1 MRANKMKEKRL
12 EHTDMF
18 ILRLIKKALLLLVM
32 ALIQLARLACKVAID
47 LSSYVTGPLLL
58 FVAGC
63 DIFCLVEGR
72 MQDVLI
78 LSMIL
83 VGILL
88 FVVFAAVI
96 EEMLLSAKNALSR
109 SMR

>member
-1 MRANKMKEKRL
+1 
-12 EHTDMF
+12 MF
-18 ILRLIKKALLLLVM
+18 VLRLIKKLILFPFIV
-32 ALIQLARLACKVAID
+32 LIQLARLVCKVSID
-47 LSSYVTGPLLL
+47 LSSYVVGPLLF

-63 DIFCLVEGR
+63 DIFCLIKGR

-83 VGILL
+83 AAIL
-88 FVVFAAVI
+88 FFAVFAAVI
-96 EEMLLSAKNALSR
+96 EEVLLGAKEALKK

>member
-1 MRANKMKEKRL
+1 
-12 EHTDMF
+12 MF
-18 ILRLIKKALLLLVM
+18 LFRLIKKILLLPVM
-32 ALIQLARLACKVAID
+32 VLIQLVRLACKVAID

-63 DIFCLVEGR
+63 DIFCLVKGR

-88 FVVFAAVI
+88 FVVFAAFM
-96 EEMLLSAKNALSR
+96 EELLLSAKNALSR

>member
-1 MRANKMKEKRL
+1 MKEKRL
-12 EHTDMF
+12 EHIKMF
-18 ILRLIKKALLLLVM
+18 VPRLIKKLILFPFIV
-32 ALIQLARLACKVAID
+32 LIQLARLACKISID
-47 LSSYVTGPLLL
+47 LSSYVVGPLLF

-63 DIFCLVEGR
+63 DIFCLIKGR

-83 VGILL
+83 GVILL

-96 EEMLLSAKNALSR
+96 EEVLLCAKNALTR

>member
-1 MRANKMKEKRL
+1 MFVLKM
-12 EHTDMF
+12 
-18 ILRLIKKALLLLVM
+18 IKKLVLFPVLLM
-32 ALIQLARLACKVAID
+32 ILIAKHFCKVVID
-47 LSSYVTGPLLL
+47 LSSYVTGPLLF
-58 FVAGC
+58 FVVGC
-63 DIFCLVEGR
+63 DIFCLIKGR

-83 VGILL
+83 IGILL

-96 EEMLLSAKNALSR
+96 EETLLDAKNALNR

>member
-1 MRANKMKEKRL
+1 
-12 EHTDMF
+12 MF
-18 ILRLIKKALLLLVM
+18 ILRLIKKVLLLPVM
-32 ALIQLARLACKVAID
+32 VLIQLARLACKVAID
-47 LSSYVTGPLLL
+47 LSSYVTGPLLF

-63 DIFCLVEGR
+63 DIFCLVKGR

-96 EEMLLSAKNALSR
+96 EEMLLDAKNALSR

>member
-1 MRANKMKEKRL
+1 
-12 EHTDMF
+12 MF
-18 ILRLIKKALLLLVM
+18 IFRLIKKVLLLPVM
-32 ALIQLARLACKVAID
+32 VLIQMVRLACKVAID
-47 LSSYVTGPLLL
+47 LSSYVTGPLLF

-63 DIFCLVEGR
+63 DIFCLVKGR

-83 VGILL
+83 IGILL

-96 EEMLLSAKNALSR
+96 EEMLLGAKNALSR

>member
-1 MRANKMKEKRL
+1 
-12 EHTDMF
+12 MF
-18 ILRLIKKALLLLVM
+18 ILRLIKKVILLPVM
-32 ALIQLARLACKVAID
+32 VLIQMARFSCKVVID

-63 DIFCLVEGR
+63 DIFCLVKGR

-83 VGILL
+83 IGILL
-88 FVVFAAVI
+88 FVVFAAFI
-96 EEMLLSAKNALSR
+96 EEMLLDAKNALNR

>member
-1 MRANKMKEKRL
+1 
-12 EHTDMF
+12 MF
-18 ILRLIKKALLLLVM
+18 IFRFIKKVILLPVM
-32 ALIQLARLACKVAID
+32 VLIQLARLACKVAID

-63 DIFCLVEGR
+63 DIFCLVKGR

-78 LSMIL
+78 LSVIL
-83 VGILL
+83 AGILL
-88 FVVFAAVI
+88 LVVFSAVI
-96 EEMLLSAKNALSR
+96 EEMLLGAKNALNR

>member
-1 MRANKMKEKRL
+1 MFAHRFIKRI
-12 EHTDMF
+12 
-18 ILRLIKKALLLLVM
+18 ILFPVM
-32 ALIQLARLACKVAID
+32 ALIQLARLVCKVAID

-63 DIFCLVEGR
+63 DIFCLVKGR

-78 LSMIL
+78 LSILL

-88 FVVFAAVI
+88 FIIFAAVI
-96 EEMLLSAKNALSR
+96 EEALVGAKNAVR
-109 SMR
+109 HIMG

>member
-1 MRANKMKEKRL
+1 
-12 EHTDMF
+12 MF
-18 ILRLIKKALLLLVM
+18 ILRLIKKVILLPVM
-32 ALIQLARLACKVAID
+32 ALIQLARLTCKVAID
-47 LSSYVTGPLLL
+47 LSSYMTGPLLL

-63 DIFCLVEGR
+63 DIFCLIKGK

-88 FVVFAAVI
+88 LVVFAAVI
-96 EEMLLSAKNALSR
+96 EEMLLGAKNALSR

>member
-1 MRANKMKEKRL
+1 
-12 EHTDMF
+12 MF
-18 ILRLIKKALLLLVM
+18 ILRLIKKVILLPVM
-32 ALIQLARLACKVAID
+32 ALIQLARLVCKVAID

-63 DIFCLVEGR
+63 DIFCLVKGR

-88 FVVFAAVI
+88 LVVFSAVM
-96 EEMLLSAKNALSR
+96 EEMLLGARDALSKL
-109 SMR
+109 MG

>member
-1 MRANKMKEKRL
+1 
-12 EHTDMF
+12 MF
-18 ILRLIKKALLLLVM
+18 ILRFIKKVLLLPVM
-32 ALIQLARLACKVAID
+32 VLIQLARLACKVAID

-58 FVAGC
+58 FVVGC
-63 DIFCLVEGR
+63 DIFCLVKGR

-78 LSMIL
+78 LSVIL

-96 EEMLLSAKNALSR
+96 EEMLLDAKNALSR
-109 SMR
+109 SMK

>member
-1 MRANKMKEKRL
+1 
-12 EHTDMF
+12 MF
-18 ILRLIKKALLLLVM
+18 ILRLIKRIVLLSVM
-32 ALIQLARLACKVAID
+32 VLIQLVRLACKVAID

-63 DIFCLVEGR
+63 DIFCLVKGR

-83 VGILL
+83 AGILL
-88 FVVFAAVI
+88 LVVFAAVI
-96 EEMLLSAKNALSR
+96 EEMLLGAKNALSR

>member
-1 MRANKMKEKRL
+1 
-12 EHTDMF
+12 MF
-18 ILRLIKKALLLLVM
+18 VLRLIKKLILFLFIV
-32 ALIQLARLACKVAID
+32 LIQLARLICKVSID
-47 LSSYVTGPLLL
+47 LSSYVIGPLLF

-63 DIFCLVEGR
+63 DIFCLIKGR
-72 MQDVLI
+72 MQDVMI

-83 VGILL
+83 GAILL

-96 EEMLLSAKNALSR
+96 EEVLLGAKNALTR

>member
-1 MRANKMKEKRL
+1 
-12 EHTDMF
+12 MF
-18 ILRLIKKALLLLVM
+18 VLRLIKKLILFPFIV
-32 ALIQLARLACKVAID
+32 LIQLARLVCKISID
-47 LSSYVTGPLLL
+47 LSSYVVGPLLF

-63 DIFCLVEGR
+63 DIFCLVKGR

-83 VGILL
+83 VAILL
-88 FVVFAAVI
+88 FAVFAAVI
-96 EEMLLSAKNALSR
+96 EEVLLGVKEALKR

>member
-1 MRANKMKEKRL
+1 
-12 EHTDMF
+12 MF
-18 ILRLIKKALLLLVM
+18 ILRLIKKVLLLPVM
-32 ALIQLARLACKVAID
+32 VLIQLARLACKVAID
-47 LSSYVTGPLLL
+47 LSSYVTGPLLF

-63 DIFCLVEGR
+63 DIFCLVKGR

-83 VGILL
+83 IGILL

-96 EEMLLSAKNALSR
+96 EEMLLCAKNALSR
-109 SMR
+109 SIR

>member
-1 MRANKMKEKRL
+1 
-12 EHTDMF
+12 MF
-18 ILRLIKKALLLLVM
+18 ILRLIKKVILLPVM
-32 ALIQLARLACKVAID
+32 VLIQLARLACKVAID

-63 DIFCLVEGR
+63 DIFCLVKGR

-83 VGILL
+83 AGILL
-88 FVVFAAVI
+88 FAVFSTVI

-109 SMR
+109 SIR